1 MKNKLKPIS
10 STRKPSSK
18 INSNNK
24 REIIVAQISTNPTLS
39 NDFLPVK

>member
-1 MKNKLKPIS
+1 MKNKLKPIN
-10 STRKPSSK
+10 TKRKPSSK

-24 REIIVAQISTNPTLS
+24 KETIVSQSSTNPTLS

>member
-1 MKNKLKPIS
+1 MKNKLKPIN

-24 REIIVAQISTNPTLS
+24 KEIIDAQRNTNPTLS